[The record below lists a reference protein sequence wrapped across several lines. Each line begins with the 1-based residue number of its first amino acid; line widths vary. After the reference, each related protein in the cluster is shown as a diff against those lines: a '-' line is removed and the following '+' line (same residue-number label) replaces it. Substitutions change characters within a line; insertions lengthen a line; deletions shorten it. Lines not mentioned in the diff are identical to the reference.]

1 MALDTHGNLLVVETG
16 TKSLVR
22 VNVTTGQISTVA
34 TGLAVGAP
42 PHPGMPPTWV
52 FDGVAVAPSGAI
64 YVSSY
69 GENVVYRVT
78 E

>member
-1 MALDTHGNLLVVETG
+1 
-16 TKSLVR
+16 
-22 VNVTTGQISTVA
+22 VNVATGAISTVM
-34 TGLAVGAP
+34 TGLAVGVP

-52 FDGVAVAPSGAI
+52 FDGVAVALSGAI

-69 GENVVYRVT
+69 GENVVYRIT